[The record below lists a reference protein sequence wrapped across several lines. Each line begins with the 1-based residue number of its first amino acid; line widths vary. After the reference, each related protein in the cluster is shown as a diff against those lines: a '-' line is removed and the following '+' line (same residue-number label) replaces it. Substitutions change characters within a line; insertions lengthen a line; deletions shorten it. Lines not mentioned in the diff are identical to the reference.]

1 MLLHPACVVWS
12 TWGSMML
19 WWRTTAPAT
28 GLGAAA
34 ASAAARAPEA
44 GGSAAATAA
53 LGAAAFEAATG
64 TPAAAGA
71 AKGLDALGATAAA
84 TARFMAGAAT
94 AARAGQRLG
103 ASLGTAAA
111 RLVTGTGAAASAGQR
126 LGAALGT
133 APARLVAG
141 AAGASGG
148 ESLRASLG
156 AAGAAELGT
165 AALRAAAQLAVL
177 LMKRLVLE
185 GDAAAMLGME
195 AHLLELGTAGV
206 RLPAIL
212 AEQHRVDDDAAGIPV
227 IAAPYRRPDEEG
239 RPPAPDRA
247 RRPPDRIPEERRGDV
262 DGGPIADAEDND
274 RVVDRHVIDLRLHRL
289 DVVDDLG
296 CRPRVPGRR
305 RLLDDLHVLVGF
317 QIAGR
322 FRPGAQDLDR
332 LGDIVGLRQKRLAEL
347 LRPIELVAHEEQ
359 HIGN

>member
-34 ASAAARAPEA
+34 ATASAAH
-44 GGSAAATAA
+44 
-53 LGAAAFEAATG
+53 
-64 TPAAAGA
+64 AAAGA

-94 AARAGQRLG
+94 AAR
-103 ASLGTAAA
+103 
-111 RLVTGTGAAASAGQR
+111 AGQR

-262 DGGPIADAEDND
+262 DGGPIADAEDDD

-347 LRPIELVAHEEQ
+347 LRPIELLAHEEQ
-359 HIGN
+359 HIVN

>member
-34 ASAAARAPEA
+34 ATASAAHASEA
-44 GGSAAATAA
+44 GGSAAAATA
-53 LGAAAFEAATG
+53 LGAAAFEAATA

-133 APARLVAG
+133 APARLV
-141 AAGASGG
+141 
-148 ESLRASLG
+148 
-156 AAGAAELGT
+156 
-165 AALRAAAQLAVL
+165 AAAQLAVL

-262 DGGPIADAEDND
+262 DGGPIADAEDDD

>member
-34 ASAAARAPEA
+34 AASAAAHAPEA

-141 AAGASGG
+141 AAGASCG
-148 ESLRASLG
+148 ERLRASLG
-156 AAGAAELGT
+156 
-165 AALRAAAQLAVL
+165 AAAQLAVL

-262 DGGPIADAEDND
+262 DGGPIADAEDDD

-296 CRPRVPGRR
+296 CRPRVAGRR
-305 RLLDDLHVLVGF
+305 RLLDDLHVFVGF

-347 LRPIELVAHEEQ
+347 LRPIELLAHEEQ
-359 HIGN
+359 HIVN

>member
-1 MLLHPACVVWS
+1 MPLHPACVVWS

-34 ASAAARAPEA
+34 AASAAAHAPEA

-53 LGAAAFEAATG
+53 LGAAAFEAATC

-103 ASLGTAAA
+103 ASLGTAPA
-111 RLVTGTGAAASAGQR
+111 RLVT
-126 LGAALGT
+126 
-133 APARLVAG
+133 G

-156 AAGAAELGT
+156 VAGAAELGT

-206 RLPAIL
+206 RRPAIL
-212 AEQHRVDDDAAGIPV
+212 AEQHRVDDDAAVIPV

-262 DGGPIADAEDND
+262 DGGPIADAEDDD

-296 CRPRVPGRR
+296 CRPRVAGRR
-305 RLLDDLHVLVGF
+305 RLLDDLHVFVGF

-347 LRPIELVAHEEQ
+347 LRPIELLAHEEQ
-359 HIGN
+359 HIVN